1 MAVNGTREAAD
12 RAGGAGRPG
21 GADGGKG
28 TGRPGATAGEAP
40 SGGRSPK
47 SLYLGVFGLLLGMF
61 LAMVDGLIVGT
72 ALPTI
77 VGELG
82 GLDQLSWVVTAYLL
96 TTAVATPI
104 WGKAGDLYGRKGTFM
119 AAIGLFLAGSML
131 SGLAQDMGQL
141 IAFRALQGLGA
152 GGLMVGALSVIGVL
166 VPPRQSGRMQ
176 SMIGAM
182 MPVAFIGGPLLGGF
196 LTDHLSWRWAFYVN
210 VPIGVVSL
218 VIVGGWI
225 RLGRTERSTARID
238 YPGVVLLSGAILALT
253 LLASWGGVRYGWG
266 SPQILGLAAVSVV
279 ALAWFVRVERRA
291 VEPVIPPRLFRSR
304 NFTLAQLLSFLI
316 GAVMLGVTSYLPQY
330 LQFVQGLSP
339 TAGGLLLLPLMFGML
354 GVQLGTGALISRNG
368 RYRIYPILG
377 GGVLTAGVLVLL
389 LLGRETTT
397 ALASGL
403 TVVAGMGIG
412 FVMQSTMLITMNS
425 AEPRDMGAASGTVT
439 LLRTVGGSL
448 GVALLGAVFTGRLH
462 SGLADRLGEG
472 AAGRLTARGGQ
483 LTPRALDGLAAPVRE
498 AYRAAVTGGLHGVLA
513 GAAVLAVLGF
523 AAAWFVREA
532 PLRSTVEPDG
542 PATPH
547 SPAEPTGPAHPHS
560 PENAHSPAKPRP

>member
-1 MAVNGTREAAD
+1 MAVNGTTEAD
-12 RAGGAGRPG
+12 GRAGGADRVEGAGRAG
-21 GADGGKG
+21 GADEGALGG
-28 TGRPGATAGEAP
+28 GRPSRA
-40 SGGRSPK
+40 
-47 SLYLGVFGLLLGMF
+47 LYFGVFGLLLGMF

-104 WGKAGDLYGRKGTFM
+104 WGKVGDLYGRKGTFM
-119 AAIGLFLAGSML
+119 AAIVLFLAGSML

-152 GGLMVGALSVIGVL
+152 GGLMVGALSIIGVL

-196 LTDHLSWRWAFYVN
+196 LTDQLSWRWAFYVN
-210 VPIGVVSL
+210 VPIGAVAL

-225 RLGRTERSTARID
+225 RLGRTGRSTARID
-238 YPGVVLLSGAILALT
+238 YPGVALLSGAILALT

-266 SPQILGLAAVSVV
+266 SPQILGLAAVGVV

-304 NFTLAQLLSFLI
+304 NFTLAQLLSFLV
-316 GAVMLGVTSYLPQY
+316 GAVMLGATSYLPQY
-330 LQFVQGLSP
+330 MQFVQGLSP

-354 GVQLGTGALISRNG
+354 GVQLATGALISRNG

-377 GGVLTAGVLVLL
+377 GGVLTVGVLILL
-389 LLGRETTT
+389 LLGTGT
-397 ALASGL
+397 ATAMASAL

-412 FVMQSTMLITMNS
+412 FVMQSTLLITMNS

-439 LLRTVGGSL
+439 LLRTLGGSL

-472 AAGRLTARGGQ
+472 AARRLTAGAGQ
-483 LTPRALDGLAAPVRE
+483 LTPKLLDGPGAPVRD
-498 AYRAAVTGGLHGVLA
+498 AYRAAVTSGLHGVLL

-523 AAAWFVREA
+523 AAAWFVREV
-532 PLRSTVEPDG
+532 PLRSVAG
-542 PATPH
+542 PADGAAGPG
-547 SPAEPTGPAHPHS
+547 PAEGAGPGH
-560 PENAHSPAKPRP
+560 